1 MNELSKWLFPD
12 EDMSREEPPAMMKE
26 VDDNK
31 DGKLSMEEILKNYK
45 VFVDDPPIGGSDH
58 DEL

>member
-1 MNELSKWLFPD
+1 MRKWLFPD
-12 EDMSREEPPAMMKE
+12 EDMSQEEPPAMMKE
-26 VDDNK
+26 ADDNK

-45 VFVDDPPIGGSDH
+45 VFVDDPPLGGADH